1 MADDK
6 QSLRSIFARS
16 REALDRSAAERLS
29 GLIQRRVI
37 EWEGYRQSR
46 AILLYSTHERE
57 VATNALFADASA
69 AGKSIYYPRL
79 TAERD
84 RLEIVAVRD
93 LATLRPGSYGIL
105 EPQGEEIA
113 NPRDLDRLLI
123 CVPGLAFSLSGV
135 RLGRGGGH
143 YDRLLAA
150 VAPPAVAAGLAY
162 SFQLLDELPSRPHD
176 RRLDFIVTES
186 ALHPT
191 GVDAP
196 APARSGTD
204 KGGTPRWS

>member
-6 QSLRSIFARS
+6 QSLRAIFARS
-16 REALDRSAAERLS
+16 REALDRPVAERLS

-37 EWEGYRQSR
+37 DWEGYRQSR
-46 AILLYSTHERE
+46 AVLLYATYDRE
-57 VATNALFADASA
+57 VATESLFADALS

-79 TAERD
+79 TAARD
-84 RLEIVAVRD
+84 RIGIVPVRD
-93 LATLRPGSYGIL
+93 LATLYPGSYGIL
-105 EPQGEEIA
+105 EPEGEEIT
-113 NPRDLDRLLI
+113 NLRDLHHPLI
-123 CVPGLAFSLSGV
+123 CVPGLAFSLAGT

-150 VAPPAVAAGLAY
+150 VAPPAITVGLAY

-176 RRLDFIVTES
+176 RQLDFIVTES

-196 APARSGTD
+196 APARSRTD
-204 KGGTPRWS
+204 KGGTPRCI